1 MVKKRKHVNY
11 LCYEFIWMGRL
22 VSEWP
27 VLVGLYGNV
36 RAYVKFNLFYLFWV
50 GVFLF
55 RILFASRT
63 HVLLSTCV
71 NSIDICMHISYTL
84 FACIFNNSSAA
95 LFQYLYVR
103 ICVIHFNISFVFSGF
118 ELWHFYALVM
128 YLERT
133 VHKLLPICM
142 SHTLC
147 FSIDFFFVRFYF
159 VILVFWS
166 LARFL
171 FRFAL
176 LSAPQTPSNHFV
188 EFTIFTIQCM
198 LHKYN

>member
-1 MVKKRKHVNY
+1 MR
-11 LCYEFIWMGRL
+11 
-22 VSEWP
+22 
-27 VLVGLYGNV
+27 
-36 RAYVKFNLFYLFWV
+36 V

-71 NSIDICMHISYTL
+71 NSVDICMHISYTL

-128 YLERT
+128 YLERS

-147 FSIDFFFVRFYF
+147 FSIDFFFVRFHF

-171 FRFAL
+171 FRFTL
-176 LSAPQTPSNHFV
+176 LSAPHKLPQTILLNSQFLQFNACC
-188 EFTIFTIQCM
+188 TSII
-198 LHKYN
+198 KYASVNLFS